1 MNNQNLWLEENKEK
15 YHQFLYEIINFH
27 NPKIAI
33 GGVLMSPGWS
43 SLIRVIAVEKKYRA
57 YSYSCNEDFGKIPS
71 MT

>member
-27 NPKIAI
+27 NPKIAK

-43 SLIRVIAVEKKYRA
+43 SLIRVIAVEKNIGPTHRA
-57 YSYSCNEDFGKIPS
+57 ATKTLERCPV
-71 MT
+71 

>member
-1 MNNQNLWLEENKEK
+1 MNNQNLWFEENKEN

-27 NPKIAI
+27 NPKKIAK

-57 YSYSCNEDFGKIPS
+57 YS
-71 MT
+71 